1 MGKLTAKI
9 EEKRKQIQI
18 KVYIFVCVVMLIVIG
33 AYTYLQFEEYRFV
46 SQGVQK
52 SEVLAS
58 NLRSVVGEVRAQ
70 YEENRREFDQLEK
83 VVEQNL
89 EKVFPVNDD
98 YTGLVRQLDS
108 FEASIA
114 SGRSPF
120 EVSSIEYQN
129 VIEHENYSILPFR
142 MNIQSSPQNFT
153 KFLHMIENSGII
165 DGEVR
170 LMNVSSI
177 RLSFSG
183 SPVAGSPSDIINF
196 NVQINAY
203 FRK

>member
-9 EEKRKQIQI
+9 EEARQKMQMKI
-18 KVYIFVCVVMLIVIG
+18 YIFLCVVLLIAVG
-33 AYTYLQFEEYRFV
+33 SYTYFQFEEYRFV

-52 SEVLAS
+52 SEVLSS

-70 YEENRREFDQLEK
+70 YEENRRVFDQLDRVIEN
-83 VVEQNL
+83 NL
-89 EKVFPVNDD
+89 EKVFPADDD
-98 YTGLVRQLDS
+98 YTGLTRQLDS
-108 FEASIA
+108 FEESLA

-120 EVSSIEYQN
+120 EVSSIEYQS
-129 VIEHENYSILPFR
+129 VIERENYSILPFR
-142 MNIQSSPQNFT
+142 MNIQSSPENFT
-153 KFLHMIENSGII
+153 KFLHMIENSGVI
-165 DGEVR
+165 DGQVR
-170 LMNVSSI
+170 LMSVSSI

-183 SPVAGSPSDIINF
+183 SPVAGSPSNIINF